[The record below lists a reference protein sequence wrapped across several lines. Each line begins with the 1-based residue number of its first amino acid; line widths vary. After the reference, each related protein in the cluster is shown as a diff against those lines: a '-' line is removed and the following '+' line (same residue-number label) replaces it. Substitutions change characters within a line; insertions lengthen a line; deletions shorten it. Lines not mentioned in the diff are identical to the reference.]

1 VVTTA
6 VIWDFGGV
14 LTTSPFEAF
23 ERYERA
29 RALPVGYL
37 RAINAAD
44 PDANAWAKFERAE
57 IDAAAFDTLFLA
69 ESTARG
75 HPVPGRDVLPLLSGE
90 IRPAMVAALKAC
102 KERFKVGCITNNL
115 ASGRGAGMAAS
126 EAARC
131 KVAEV
136 MSLFDALIESSK
148 AGVRKPDPAIYRMM
162 CDRLGVRPQD
172 CIYLDDLGINCKPA
186 AALGMTAIKVVSEA
200 QTLAD
205 LARLTGLDLAD
216 ARLEMSA

>member
-1 VVTTA
+1 
-6 VIWDFGGV
+6 
-14 LTTSPFEAF
+14 
-23 ERYERA
+23 
-29 RALPVGYL
+29 
-37 RAINAAD
+37 
-44 PDANAWAKFERAE
+44 
-57 IDAAAFDTLFLA
+57 
-69 ESTARG
+69 
-75 HPVPGRDVLPLLSGE
+75 
-90 IRPAMVAALKAC
+90 MVAALKAC